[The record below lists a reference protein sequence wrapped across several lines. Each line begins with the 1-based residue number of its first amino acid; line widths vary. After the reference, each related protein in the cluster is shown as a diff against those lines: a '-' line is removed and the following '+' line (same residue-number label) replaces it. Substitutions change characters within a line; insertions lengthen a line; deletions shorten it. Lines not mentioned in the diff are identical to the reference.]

1 MIAAFLSLSWRTVG
15 LGVTVVYGIS
25 FLFGVVFIVNDITPQ
40 SDPSLYPLLA
50 LLTGAI
56 GVAVAL
62 RVMKTTRPLYL
73 VALGLGFWLVNAS
86 SVFLD
91 VQSFTDWLDSGAFVA
106 TTVIAGRL
114 LLGAGLDPVSGPLDD
129 SAQGDSLLRSQPT
142 R

>member
-1 MIAAFLSLSWRTVG
+1 MISSRSCLSWRTVG
-15 LGVTVVYGIS
+15 LGVAVVYGIS
-25 FLFGVVFIVNDITPQ
+25 FLFGVVLFVTDITPQ
-40 SDPSLYPLLA
+40 SDQALYPLLA

-62 RVMKTTRPLYL
+62 RVMGTTRPLYL

-86 SVFLD
+86 SVLLD

-114 LLGAGLDPVSGPLDD
+114 LLGAGLDPVSF
-129 SAQGDSLLRSQPT
+129 RSHPA